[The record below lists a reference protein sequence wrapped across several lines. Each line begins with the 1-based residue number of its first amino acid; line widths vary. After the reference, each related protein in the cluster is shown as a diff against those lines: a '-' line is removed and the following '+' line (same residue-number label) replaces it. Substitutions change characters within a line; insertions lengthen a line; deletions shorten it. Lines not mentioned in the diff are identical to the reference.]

1 MNLVR
6 AMSPKTIIATLAA
19 AACVGLAIFVVITS
33 SKRALTS
40 LEATLLQVV
49 ILGTGVSSTYFF
61 SQTAARMAA
70 KPHARSA
77 FLRVASLYSGL
88 FYIKRHIDRH
98 RQSGSEAGSE
108 TIAVIEAVID
118 QHVRTVEHA
127 LEDWREIIPEEVAV
141 LEKNLAKDTR
151 VELEDLR
158 R

>member
-6 AMSPKTIIATLAA
+6 AMLPYAIIGILAA
-19 AACVGLAIFVVITS
+19 ACIALASFVILES

-40 LEATLLQVV
+40 LEATLLQIV
-49 ILGTGVSSTYFF
+49 ILATGVSSSYLF
-61 SQTAARMAA
+61 SQKAARVAA

-77 FLRVASLYSGL
+77 FRRVTSLYSGL

-98 RQSGSEAGSE
+98 RQSDAKDTSELV
-108 TIAVIEAVID
+108 AVIEAVVD
-118 QHVRTVEHA
+118 QQVNTVEDA
-127 LEDWREIIPEEVAV
+127 LEDWRDIVPEEVAGLEES
-141 LEKNLAKDTR
+141 LEKHAR